1 MLNNFNLKRNK
12 TLPPGFQI
20 KTKYLDGLNNH
31 SYAKITWITN
41 MEKTFLL
48 HSSQEDIRQMYIAIK
63 HYNAICEDQRN
74 LEGFDDEP
82 EDEVALLI

>member
-1 MLNNFNLKRNK
+1 MIKQFKENKNK
-12 TLPPGFQI
+12 TLPPGFQYSI
-20 KTKYLDGLNNH
+20 NYLNGQNAH

-48 HSSQEDIRQMYIAIK
+48 HNSHEDFRQMYIAIK
-63 HYNAICEDQRN
+63 HFNEICEDQRN
-74 LEGFDDEP
+74 LDGFDDEQ